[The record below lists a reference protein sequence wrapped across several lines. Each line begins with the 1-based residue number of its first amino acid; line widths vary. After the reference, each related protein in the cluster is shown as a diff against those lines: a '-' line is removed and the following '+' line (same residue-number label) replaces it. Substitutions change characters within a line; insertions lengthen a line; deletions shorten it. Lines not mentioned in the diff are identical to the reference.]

1 MRNFTKMLLAV
12 SLLTVFAFGLHA
24 QSVGINS
31 NGSSPNSTVCS
42 EAVLK
47 EKQATGIY

>member
-1 MRNFTKMLLAV
+1 LAAC
-12 SLLTVFAFGLHA
+12 LLTVFAFGVNA

-42 EAVLK
+42 EAVLG
-47 EKQATGIY
+47 EKQATEIF